1 MVGLI
6 NVRNGNRKITSSFDL
21 TFDNAQVV
29 DVKRETITSKKDPSK
44 SWEKS
49 TVVIYHA
56 EILDGY
62 EVEKYIPVTFFGKN
76 AEKAK
81 NIKIGDRVDV
91 KAELGGRRWAK
102 EGNEFGY
109 FLEVSGWYCRK
120 SEGSLE
126 IEDRPIAEEED
137 EDLPF

>member
-1 MVGLI
+1 MS
-6 NVRNGNRKITSSFDL
+6 NFDL

-44 SWEKS
+44 SWDKT
-49 TVVIYHA
+49 TVVVYHA
-56 EILDGY
+56 EVLDGGY

-76 AEKAK
+76 AEKANNAK
-81 NIKIGDRVDV
+81 VGDRVDI

-120 SEGSLE
+120 SEAVPE
-126 IEDRPIAEEED
+126 IEDKPIADEVD